1 MIKFRINKE
10 EELFEKLVRMG
21 EDIKVACEALKSLVQ
36 GVVYYNEDLIS
47 SNIVKIKTVTEKISM
62 NREEVLELLYGGAFL
77 PDFKEAMVMLT
88 QALYHTGA
96 SIKDSARSLASRKP
110 SEKCVVSIKESLTSY
125 LAIIIEASEKL
136 ITLLSTLSKDMQE
149 ALKIGREIQMLERAG
164 DDMKDNLISKL
175 YELEKEIDLVTI
187 LQMRDVIFFL
197 DDILDSMEDATLSV
211 EILYATL
218 KA

>member
-1 MIKFRINKE
+1 MIKIRINKE
-10 EELFEKLVRMG
+10 EELFGKLVKMG
-21 EDIKVACEALKSLVQ
+21 EDIKVACDTLKQLVQ
-36 GVVYYNEDLIS
+36 GVIYNNDDAIN
-47 SNIVKIKTVTEKISM
+47 SNLVKIKTITEKIAM
-62 NREEVLELLYGGAFL
+62 NREEVLELLYSGAFL

-88 QALYHTGA
+88 QALYHTGT

-110 SEKCVVSIKESLTSY
+110 SEKCVISVKESILSY
-125 LAIIIEASEKL
+125 LSIIQEASEKM
-136 ITLLSTLSKDMQE
+136 ITMLSTLSRDMQE

-164 DDMKDNLISKL
+164 DDMKDTLITKL
-175 YELEKEIDLVTI
+175 YELEKEIDLITI

-197 DDILDSMEDATLSV
+197 DDILDSMEEATLSV